1 MKRILLLITMLLWL
15 FCSFGQSINK
25 IEGDSIKLQ
34 KRIGGN
40 TNVLIKGSLVI
51 GPSGQNGWTFDSLYT
66 LFIGNSSY
74 HQVDIDASGDAYF
87 GQRVDAPMLDAQ
99 HFFVLPNDTST
110 ACTPSNG
117 AQKFLLGAAGG
128 HFYFYGNS
136 GYFQRAALLMD
147 TLTYLATPNAIHD
160 SLANCLTGSSITGK
174 VNYTDTPAMLSAY
187 QAALNARLTI
197 ASAAATY
204 QPIGSYLTASS
215 ITGKVNYTD
224 TPAMLSAYQA
234 ALNARLTITQA
245 ASTYQPIGS
254 YLTASSSLAWAKITS
269 TPTTLSGYGITD
281 AYPLSGNPSN
291 FLTGN
296 QSISIEVAGDVSG
309 TSTSSPTAPYMS
321 LTLQTVNSSPG
332 SFGTGAR
339 TLKATVNGKG
349 LITALT
355 DTAISIAESQV
366 VSLSSDLSAKVK
378 YSDSTVKFE
387 TPTQAAATFQPIG
400 SYLTANQTVTLSGVV
415 TGSGSTAITT
425 AFASI
430 GAYKILYN
438 NTNASAAPAANYW
451 DTLCANGNFATYV
464 RAAQNNGGVINGTI
478 SGGTSG
484 RVALWSGSSTL
495 TSKSFFTFD
504 TTYGTLYLTAN
515 TNNHNTLVLNR
526 SGTLPNSQYSF
537 SSSSPLSIHNS
548 PYITSLY
555 AAVITN
561 VSAGLQVVDT
571 TGSYN
576 TQGLVLQ
583 PFGGSVVIGDT
594 YASSQYTSLFNVN
607 GSMQANGNLSLKNA
621 GNKLNIATGT
631 NASVGT
637 ATLSSGT
644 ITVNTTAVTS
654 SSIISLTYQNCSSCG
669 TAYISARTASTSFTI
684 TSTNS
689 SLG

>member
-215 ITGKVNYTD
+215 
-224 TPAMLSAYQA
+224 
-234 ALNARLTITQA
+234 
-245 ASTYQPIGS
+245 
-254 YLTASSSLAWAKITS
+254 SLAWAKITS

-296 QSISIEVAGDVSG
+296 QSISINVAGDVSG

-366 VSLSSDLSAKVK
+366 LSLSSDLSARVK

-415 TGSGSTAITT
+415 TGSGATAITT

-464 RAAQNNGGVINGTI
+464 RTAQNNGGVINGTI

-484 RVALWSGSSTL
+484 RVALWSSSSTL

-515 TNNHNTLVLNR
+515 TNYHNTLVLNR
-526 SGTLPNSQYSF
+526 SGTLPNSQYAFSF
-537 SSSSPLSIHNS
+537 SSPLSIHNS

-571 TGSYN
+571 TGLYN

-594 YASSQYTSLFNVN
+594 YASPQYTSLFNVN

-689 SLG
+689 SDASSIAWLIIN